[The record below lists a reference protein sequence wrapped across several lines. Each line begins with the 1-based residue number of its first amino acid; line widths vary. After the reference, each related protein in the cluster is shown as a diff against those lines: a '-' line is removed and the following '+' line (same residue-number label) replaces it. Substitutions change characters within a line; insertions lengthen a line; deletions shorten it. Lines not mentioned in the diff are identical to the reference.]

1 MTTQRNWAIS
11 IFMLIVF
18 FALCKVYFKKVFSH
32 KEVLSSEFTIHTQ
45 CQYNGNVLSNVHNNH
60 CNVCT
65 ICTQYTQLSRKMAVD
80 GYNAQCSRIL
90 PIWIWGLLFS
100 KFTLVQILRC
110 ADFSKYLALQIVQ
123 EEKTQKRHG
132 VQPTFHNIR
141 LYLTKLQAYDT

>member
-1 MTTQRNWAIS
+1 MVKSDNEIGKYSSLTTQRNCAIS

-65 ICTQYTQLSRKMAVD
+65 MYIVYLSRKMAVD
-80 GYNAQCSRIL
+80 GYNAQCSRTIL
-90 PIWIWGLLFS
+90 MFGTFVVLQNLHQFRTCDGQTFQNILL
-100 KFTLVQILRC
+100 KMTILMPDSC
-110 ADFSKYLALQIVQ
+110 
-123 EEKTQKRHG
+123 
-132 VQPTFHNIR
+132 
-141 LYLTKLQAYDT
+141 